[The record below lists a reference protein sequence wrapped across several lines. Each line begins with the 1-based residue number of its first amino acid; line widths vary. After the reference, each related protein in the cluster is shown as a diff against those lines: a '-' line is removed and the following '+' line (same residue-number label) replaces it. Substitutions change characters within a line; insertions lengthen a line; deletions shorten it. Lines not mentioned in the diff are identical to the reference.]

1 MIIKGKEIK
10 PNKLTKIG
18 GEIPFYVMSSNK
30 PGPTI
35 LLSGGLHCDEYNG
48 IEIVKGILRR
58 GFKIRKET

>member
-10 PNKLTKIG
+10 PNKLNKIG

-35 LLSGGLHCDEYNG
+35 LLSGGLHGCLLYTSPSPRD
-48 IEIVKGILRR
+48 
-58 GFKIRKET
+58 